1 MVLRSALPQPKHGFG
16 VAMADLFHVG
26 SGQIERLH
34 DCDRGTDVAPALLLV
49 ERAIGSEQDVI
60 GPEERQSAKRRRA
73 CAGERSVAV
82 EALEI
87 AERPL
92 FQPLQPARITLVRRA
107 HPELLPPIRNAPTA
121 TQV

>member
-73 CAGERSVAV
+73 CAGECRV
-82 EALEI
+82 LGRKLLKMKH
-87 AERPL
+87 RPY
-92 FQPLQPARITLVRRA
+92 PLLRPAAPR
-107 HPELLPPIRNAPTA
+107 LL
-121 TQV
+121 